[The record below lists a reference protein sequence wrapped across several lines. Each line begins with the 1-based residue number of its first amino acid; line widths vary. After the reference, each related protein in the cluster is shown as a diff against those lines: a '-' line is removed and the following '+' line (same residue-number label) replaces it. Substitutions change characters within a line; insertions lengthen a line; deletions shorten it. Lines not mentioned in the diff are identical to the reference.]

1 MELNQLANRGKL
13 INGLIVFANAI
24 TFIVYMI
31 GRRHFSSWYDLDAI
45 QKIITA
51 QNVVRIIAGAI
62 GVGGLVYTIIL
73 MGHNPEKKIKGFGT
87 LLAACIVTVA
97 FAAIGIMLGI
107 VIWILSG
114 ISIRQLDQSF
124 KEASTTDSWDRYAQN
139 VVGNQYG
146 GTDIYGS
153 PYGNQDAYG
162 NQQYG
167 SPYSQNAYGDRQYG
181 SPYGNQDMYGGQ
193 GAYAGQNAYNYQQ
206 MQQNVPPQNIPAPKV
221 ASHPNG
227 FGVQEEPEIDFSDL

>member
-1 MELNQLANRGKL
+1 MELNQLSNRGKA
-13 INGLIVFANAI
+13 INVLIVLANAM

-31 GRRHFSSWYDLDAI
+31 GRRSYSWYDMAAVSRI
-45 QKIITA
+45 VTV
-51 QNVVRIIAGAI
+51 QNIVRVIAGAI

-73 MGHNPEKKIKGFGT
+73 MNHNPERKIKGFGT

-97 FAAIGIMLGI
+97 FAAIGIMFGI

-124 KEASTTDSWDRYAQN
+124 KEASTTDSWERYAQN

-146 GTDIYGS
+146 
-153 PYGNQDAYG
+153 N
-162 NQQYG
+162 QYG
-167 SPYSQNAYGDRQYG
+167 GDPYNQNAYG
-181 SPYGNQDMYGGQ
+181 N
-193 GAYAGQNAYNYQQ
+193 QQ

>member
-24 TFIVYMI
+24 TFLVYML
-31 GRRHFSSWYDLDAI
+31 GRRAYSWTDLNAI
-45 QKIITA
+45 SGLVTA
-51 QNVVRIIAGAI
+51 QNVVRVIAGVI

-73 MGHNPEKKIKGFGT
+73 MNHNPERKIKGFGT
-87 LLAACIVTVA
+87 LLAACIVTIA
-97 FAAIGIMLGI
+97 FAAIGIMFGI

-114 ISIRQLDQSF
+114 ISIRLLDQSF

-167 SPYSQNAYGDRQYG
+167 SPYNQNAYGNGQYG
-181 SPYGNQDMYGGQ
+181 SPYSNQDMYGGQ
-193 GAYAGQNAYNYQQ
+193 GAYAGQNAYNNQQ

>member
-1 MELNQLANRGKL
+1 MELNQLANRGKA
-13 INGLIVFANAI
+13 INVLIVLANAI
-24 TFIVYMI
+24 TFLVYMF
-31 GRRHFSSWYDLDAI
+31 GRRAYSWTDLNAI
-45 QKIITA
+45 SRLVTA
-51 QNVVRIIAGAI
+51 QNVVRVIAGAI

-73 MGHNPEKKIKGFGT
+73 MNHNPERKIKGFGT

-124 KEASTTDSWDRYAQN
+124 KEASTTDSWERYAQN

-146 GTDIYGS
+146 
-153 PYGNQDAYG
+153 N
-162 NQQYG
+162 QYG
-167 SPYSQNAYGDRQYG
+167 GDPYNQNAYG
-181 SPYGNQDMYGGQ
+181 N
-193 GAYAGQNAYNYQQ
+193 QQ

>member
-1 MELNQLANRGKL
+1 MELNQLANRGKA
-13 INGLIVFANAI
+13 INVLIVLANAM

-31 GRRHFSSWYDLDAI
+31 GRRSYSWYDMAAVSRI
-45 QKIITA
+45 VTV
-51 QNVVRIIAGAI
+51 QNIVRVIAGAI

-73 MGHNPEKKIKGFGT
+73 MNHNPERKIKGFGT

-124 KEASTTDSWDRYAQN
+124 KEASTTDSWERYAQN

-146 GTDIYGS
+146 NQYGGD
-153 PYGNQDAYG
+153 PYNQNAYG

-167 SPYSQNAYGDRQYG
+167 SPYSQNAYGNQQYG
-181 SPYGNQDMYGGQ
+181 SAYGNQGMYGGQ
-193 GAYAGQNAYNYQQ
+193 GAYAGQNAYNNQQ

>member
-24 TFIVYMI
+24 TFIVYMF
-31 GRRHFSSWYDLDAI
+31 GRRAYSWTDLNAI
-45 QKIITA
+45 SRLVTA
-51 QNVVRIIAGAI
+51 QNVVRVIAGVI

-73 MGHNPEKKIKGFGT
+73 MNHNPERKIKGFGT

-97 FAAIGIMLGI
+97 FAAIGIMFGI

-124 KEASTTDSWDRYAQN
+124 KEASTTDSWERYAQN

-146 GTDIYGS
+146 GQDIYGS

-167 SPYSQNAYGDRQYG
+167 SPYNQNAYGNGQYG
-181 SPYGNQDMYGGQ
+181 GPQGMYGGQ
-193 GAYAGQNAYNYQQ
+193 GAYAGQNAYYNQQ

>member
-1 MELNQLANRGKL
+1 MELNQLANRGKA
-13 INGLIVFANAI
+13 INVLIVLANAI
-24 TFIVYMI
+24 TFLVYMF
-31 GRRHFSSWYDLDAI
+31 GRRAYSWTDLNAI
-45 QKIITA
+45 SRLVTA
-51 QNVVRIIAGAI
+51 QNVVRVIAGVI

-73 MGHNPEKKIKGFGT
+73 MNHNPERKIKGFGT

-97 FAAIGIMLGI
+97 FAAIGIMFGI

-124 KEASTTDSWDRYAQN
+124 KEASTTDSWERYAQN

-146 GTDIYGS
+146 
-153 PYGNQDAYG
+153 N
-162 NQQYG
+162 QYG
-167 SPYSQNAYGDRQYG
+167 GDPYNQNAYG
-181 SPYGNQDMYGGQ
+181 N
-193 GAYAGQNAYNYQQ
+193 QQ